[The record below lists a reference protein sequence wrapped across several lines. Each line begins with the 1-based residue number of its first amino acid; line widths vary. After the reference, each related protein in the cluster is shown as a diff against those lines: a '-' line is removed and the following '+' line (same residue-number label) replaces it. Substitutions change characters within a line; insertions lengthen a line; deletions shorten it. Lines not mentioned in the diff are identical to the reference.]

1 MFSKNLLL
9 NISKNIIVFFFILFI
24 IFTTFFNL
32 GDLIEFTDNTEDNPS
47 ESSCSAN
54 DIPKSDKAKEF
65 ENKMAKLMSDH
76 MNDFLSNVREEIN
89 EKDSSEIETTESDK
103 LKDTY
108 YDEVD
113 FLQDMNSLVSKMDNE
128 LKINDSTNNSE
139 ESELKRN
146 AEDGLEKEPKKKKE

>member
-65 ENKMAKLMSDH
+65 ENKMAKLMSAH